1 MRINKFGKRYFLLV
15 ALCALSEAPTAAPL
29 TEKDTVVLGDFDN
42 KTGETVFDGALKQA
56 LALELGQS
64 PFLNVLSDR
73 KVSETLRT
81 MGRPA
86 TGHVTPDV
94 GRELCLRA
102 GSKAAIVGTIS
113 NPRGHY
119 LLELTAVACGSG
131 EALVKEQTAAASK
144 EEILKALSQASLNLR
159 AKLGESVQSVQ
170 NFDVPI
176 QATTFSMEALK
187 EYSIGIAV
195 RSEKGDTPTIPYLK
209 RAIELDPD
217 FPLPHAELAAIYRNF
232 RQPSAALEYG
242 SRAYQLRDRVGEREK
257 LKITGIYYLATGDLD
272 KEIQN
277 YEAWQI
283 KYPRDFQPYNNLGN
297 DYAFTGQLDKS
308 LAEYEQALLLMPS
321 LISYTNVVGLELNLN
336 RLDAAGAS
344 LDEAFANKLD
354 GRYLR
359 QNLYWLAFMR
369 GNVAQMQQQVA
380 WASGKPGDEDV
391 LLSMQSDTEAYY
403 GRVVKAQ
410 DFTRRAVNSAVRAG
424 SKETAALWQANSA
437 LRMAE
442 VGLISVAREE
452 ANSALRLSSGR
463 DVKLIAAFTFA
474 RAGEN
479 HRAKALVQELK
490 KTYPTDFLMKL
501 YWLPTINAAIELNG
515 GNVSQ
520 ALKELETAAP
530 YELGVGSFVD
540 YLYPAY
546 VRGQVYLLAHQ
557 ADAAAAEFQ
566 KLLDHPG
573 IVSNFMTGALA
584 HLQLGRA
591 YAVAGD
597 NVKAKAAYQDFF
609 TLWKYADEEIPA
621 LKRAKSE
628 YTTLQQQRRVPGRSL
643 SDSSDRL
650 RRAIAGN
657 MKARVSPMHPAAY
670 KSPGPKQQVECVA
683 EWQREQATGEIR
695 IWASHSKMKNG
706 PADCGD
712 AKQDHGRRRGA
723 RQCASDAGH
732 RDAEGNEGKRI
743 SDRTHSANGAKPAQL
758 MT

>member
-1 MRINKFGKRYFLLV
+1 MSMNTFRKRYFLLL
-15 ALCALSEAPTAAPL
+15 ALCVLIVPPYSAQVLALINSASAKGGAENSREASTATPL
-29 TEKDTVVLGDFDN
+29 TEKDTVVLADFDN

-56 LALELGQS
+56 LAIELGQS

-86 TGHVTPDV
+86 TERITPDAA
-94 GRELCLRA
+94 RELCLRA
-102 GSKAAIVGTIS
+102 GSKAAIGGTIS

-131 EALVKEQTAAASK
+131 DTLVKEQIAAASK
-144 EEILKALSQASLNLR
+144 EDILKALSQASFSLR
-159 AKLGESVQSVQ
+159 TRLGESVQSVQ

-176 QATTFSMEALK
+176 EATTFSIEALK
-187 EYSIGIAV
+187 NYSIGIAV
-195 RSEKGDTPTIPYLK
+195 RSEKGDTPAIPYLK
-209 RAIELDPD
+209 RAIELDPN
-217 FPLPHAELAAIYRNF
+217 FPLPYAELTAIYRNF
-232 RQPSAALEYG
+232 RQPSVALEYANK
-242 SRAYQLRDRVGEREK
+242 AYQLRDRVSEREK

-277 YEAWQI
+277 YEAWQT

-297 DYAFTGQLDKS
+297 DYAFTGQLDRS
-308 LAEYEQALLLMPS
+308 LAEYQQALLLMPS
-321 LISYTNVVGLELNLN
+321 LISYTNVVGMDLNLN

-359 QNLYWLAFMR
+359 QSLYWLAFLR
-369 GNVAQMQQQVA
+369 GDAAQMQQQVA
-380 WASGKPGDEDV
+380 WASGKPGDEDA
-391 LLSMQSDTEAYY
+391 LLSIQSDTEAYY
-403 GRVVKAQ
+403 GRLLKAQ

-424 SKETAALWQANSA
+424 SKETAALWQVNAA
-437 LRMAE
+437 LREAE
-442 VGLISVAREE
+442 VGDGAQGKQE
-452 ANSALRLSSGR
+452 AISALALSSGR
-463 DVKLIAAFTFA
+463 DVKLIAAFTMA
-474 RAGEN
+474 RAGDN
-479 HRAKALVQELK
+479 QRAKALVQELK
-490 KTYPTDFLMKL
+490 KDYPTDFLMKL

-530 YELGVGSFVD
+530 YELGVGTFVD

-591 YAVAGD
+591 YATAGD
-597 NVKAKAAYQDFF
+597 TAKAKAAYEDFF
-609 TLWKYADEEIPA
+609 TLWKDADEEIPA
-621 LKRAKSE
+621 LKRAKAE
-628 YTTLQQQRRVPGRSL
+628 YSKLQHQRRV
-643 SDSSDRL
+643 
-650 RRAIAGN
+650 
-657 MKARVSPMHPAAY
+657 
-670 KSPGPKQQVECVA
+670 
-683 EWQREQATGEIR
+683 
-695 IWASHSKMKNG
+695 
-706 PADCGD
+706 
-712 AKQDHGRRRGA
+712 
-723 RQCASDAGH
+723 
-732 RDAEGNEGKRI
+732 
-743 SDRTHSANGAKPAQL
+743 TH
-758 MT
+758 